1 MCRTHIV
8 YQVNNGLLLL
18 AYFRSEASSSAVD
31 LWRYMAGKKWTSL
44 IDKRK
49 SSLLYRRGLFLEW
62 SSPEQE
68 GLTRTWIKIID
79 FHRNETQRIWG
90 SVSFFPSQI
99 GKGRKWMS
107 VTHLLDAN
115 TSFIAFCKEELFF
128 NKKKGRVKRSCCSRI
143 FWRQVRMWMTSQAKL
158 GQVELLRLW
167 KFSTIWYLPLL
178 AYDVYCVVLYDSV
191 KSCLQQLESLGAV
204 E

>member
-90 SVSFFPSQI
+90 SVFPQFFSFSNRKRQEMNERYSSLRCKYLIHCILQGRTFFATKR
-99 GKGRKWMS
+99 KGEWSAAAAVGYFEDRCGCEWLAKQSW
-107 VTHLLDAN
+107 
-115 TSFIAFCKEELFF
+115 
-128 NKKKGRVKRSCCSRI
+128 
-143 FWRQVRMWMTSQAKL
+143 AKL
-158 GQVELLRLW
+158 NFCDYENFQPSDICLYWPMMSTVLFYMTLL
-167 KFSTIWYLPLL
+167 KVVFSNWNP
-178 AYDVYCVVLYDSV
+178 
-191 KSCLQQLESLGAV
+191 
-204 E
+204 